1 MCICN
6 VPVSAAGL
14 LLRLY
19 FFYSLLRAIVQSRP
33 EYAHCVKSVEYTP
46 EKRYAGVKILFKPP
60 TSGGPNDAASAK
72 REVCVWVCASVY
84 VCVCVCMRVRVR
96 VWMRVCMC
104 VCECLRAIVRV
115 QGRKKYLDP
124 GENVQRGIQDFW
136 DFRD

>member
-1 MCICN
+1 M
-6 VPVSAAGL
+6 
-14 LLRLY
+14 
-19 FFYSLLRAIVQSRP
+19 
-33 EYAHCVKSVEYTP
+33 
-46 EKRYAGVKILFKPP
+46 
-60 TSGGPNDAASAK
+60 
-72 REVCVWVCASVY
+72 
-84 VCVCVCMRVRVR
+84 CVCVCGVRACVRACVRVR